1 MAVDEGSLMA
11 SLRLRTQL
19 LVATL
24 LIICPLTGALLF
36 IVRYAVRSEIA
47 KQVQENTGTSLRAF
61 ESVQRDRQLQLS
73 RTAAMLA
80 ELPTLKALMTTQHA
94 LTIQDASD
102 PFWKLAGSDLF
113 LLANT
118 RGEVLGFHV
127 AKAGWTTPVA
137 EQNLNRSIEQGED
150 TAWWYAE
157 GKLYSVVLRPITAG
171 GEKDRRQLGILAV
184 GYQVDSTV
192 AQQLALFSASQIALV
207 TDDKIIASTLLPVE
221 QAELE
226 RWISGRDLL
235 ADNGTRELL
244 LAPDPYQV
252 ASVLIHKGPA
262 TPVRCY
268 VLMPLHQPNG
278 FIQRLNRMILIL
290 GISAIMLAAMLLT
303 FVSRTITHPL
313 DNLVAGVR
321 ALAIGDYTYAIRP
334 RGSSE
339 VAELGEAFSKMRG
352 ELLTSQQRRL
362 ASERIT
368 ALGRAASS
376 ISHDLRHYLSAVVAN
391 AEFLYEAERLKLN
404 RDEIYEEIKA
414 ASNQMIDLV
423 DSLREL
429 AREDA
434 AISPVRASLYHT
446 IRQAVEAVLSSHEL
460 RNRGIAI
467 GASGPM
473 DGVFDPKKI
482 ERAFFNLLLNACEAM
497 ADRPGEIKVNIRS
510 LADWFEIH
518 VVDNG
523 CGIPSSIR
531 GTLFD
536 PFVSYGKPN
545 GTGLGLAI
553 VNKIV
558 NDHGGAVSVETTS
571 EAGTAFLVKLPRSL
585 PAAIMIG
592 RSVVSSS

>member
-1 MAVDEGSLMA
+1 MA

-19 LVATL
+19 VVSTL

-47 KQVQENTGTSLRAF
+47 KQVQQNTSASLRAF

-94 LTIQDASD
+94 LTIQDASE

-118 RGEVLGFHV
+118 QGKVLGFHV
-127 AKAGWTTPVA
+127 AKAGWTAPVA
-137 EQNLNRSIEQGED
+137 ELNLIKSVERGED
-150 TAWWYAE
+150 TAWWYAKS
-157 GKLYSVVLRPITAG
+157 KLYSVVLRPITAG
-171 GEKDRRQLGILAV
+171 VEKDRRQLAILAV
-184 GYQVDSTV
+184 GYQVDATV
-192 AQQLALFSASQIALV
+192 AQQLALLSASQIALV
-207 TDDKIIASTLLPVE
+207 TDDKIIASTLSPAE

-226 RWISGRDLL
+226 RWISSAKLL
-235 ADNGTRELL
+235 ADKGTRELL
-244 LAPDPYQV
+244 LAANPYQV
-252 ASVLIHKGPA
+252 ASVLIQNGPA

-268 VLMPLHQPNG
+268 VLMPLQQANG
-278 FIQRLNRMILIL
+278 FIKRLNRMILIL
-290 GISAIMLAAMLLT
+290 GTSAIVLAAMLLT
-303 FVSRTITHPL
+303 IVSRTITRPL

-321 ALAIGDYTYAIRP
+321 ALAVGDYMYSIKP

-352 ELLTSQQRRL
+352 ELLASQQRRL
-362 ASERIT
+362 TSERIT

-376 ISHDLRHYLSAVVAN
+376 ISHDFRHYLSAVVAN
-391 AEFLYEAERLKLN
+391 AEFLYEAERLKLD

-414 ASNQMIDLV
+414 ASNQMTDLL

-429 AREDA
+429 AREDP
-434 AISPVRASLYHT
+434 AISPVHASLYQT
-446 IRQAVEAVLSSHEL
+446 IRQAVEAVLSNPESK
-460 RNRGIAI
+460 RRAIAVSAT
-467 GASGPM
+467 GQM

-482 ERAFFNLLLNACEAM
+482 ERAFLNLLLNACEAM
-497 ADRPGEIKVNIRS
+497 TNRHGGIKVNILS
-510 LADWFEIH
+510 SGDWFEVRI
-518 VVDNG
+518 VDSG
-523 CGIPSSIR
+523 SGIPSSIR

-536 PFVSYGKPN
+536 PFVSSGKPN

-571 EAGTAFLVKLPRSL
+571 ETGTVFLVKLPRSL
-585 PAAIMIG
+585 PARVMGG